1 MNITKGKKLFSGF
14 NQFTSYSMTPTLIIT
29 YILMVAFFT
38 IKNPLFIEPKN
49 YQVIATNAPIIG
61 IVAIGVGTVL
71 IAGNVDLSVGSLAGL
86 VAVISS
92 LFLKNTG
99 ISFILVIIIGII
111 IGIAVGALNGF
122 IVNYIG
128 VNSII
133 TTLGMWATLKGV
145 SMILTSGTVYFSN
158 HEFQR
163 IGRGYIFKVIPNV
176 LLFMIILIV
185 IMYFVLRFTKFGR
198 NIYLVG
204 ANDLSARAVGVN
216 VKKTRFLTF
225 LISSGFAAL
234 AGIIIA
240 SQFSGAAYDYGTGW
254 EFRALTI
261 CIVGGISLSGGR
273 GTLVGLFFALLILG
287 SLSNGLTMINMPIN
301 WRDFFEGGILLIAI
315 IIDSI
320 RVRRTSYDI

>member
-1 MNITKGKKLFSGF
+1 MNNTKVKKIFSRF
-14 NQFTSYSMTPTLIIT
+14 NIFASYSMTPTLVIT
-29 YILMVAFFT
+29 YILMVALFT
-38 IKNPLFIEPKN
+38 IINPLFIEPRN
-49 YQVIATNAPIIG
+49 YQAIATNAPIIG
-61 IVAIGVGTVL
+61 IVAIGLAAVL
-71 IAGNVDLSVGSLAGL
+71 ISGNVDLSVGSLAGL
-86 VAVISS
+86 VAVVSS
-92 LFLKNTG
+92 IILKNTE
-99 ISFILVIIIGII
+99 INFIIVIIIGLIL
-111 IGIAVGALNGF
+111 GVAVGAFNGF

-133 TTLGMWATLKGV
+133 TTLGMWAALKGI
-145 SMILTSGTVYFSN
+145 SMILTSGTVYFN
-158 HEFQR
+158 NPAFQK
-163 IGRGYIFKVIPNV
+163 IGRGYSFIVIPNV
-176 LLFMIILIV
+176 LLIMIMII
-185 IMYFVLRFTKFGR
+185 LRFTKFGR
-198 NIYLVG
+198 DIYLVG

-216 VKKTRFLTF
+216 VKRIRFFTF

-273 GTLVGLFFALLILG
+273 GTLLGLFFALLILG
-287 SLSNGLTMINMPIN
+287 SLSNGLTLINMPIN
-301 WRDFFEGGILLIAI
+301 WRDFFEGGILLLAI